1 MLLIH
6 HIRWQPHLQQHC
18 PRKWFERGRG
28 LAVRNL
34 VLLGFRILSVHDSFT
49 NHLIYQQDLSCNLF
63 ASLLWSWNR
72 YSSVVHLGNVPQVGG

>member
-6 HIRWQPHLQQHC
+6 HIRWRPHLQQYC

-28 LAVRNL
+28 LAICNL
-34 VLLGFRILSVHDSFT
+34 VLLGFRSLGVHDSLP
-49 NHLIYQQDLSCNLF
+49 NHLVDKQALSCILF

-72 YSSVVHLGNVPQVGG
+72 YSGVVHLGNVPQVGH